1 METINLIPK
10 EERVQQAKTKVVK
23 LSTILSVVLLVIVG
37 GVGGFYFYKAYTLR
51 SEVKALDDQI
61 SNLRDQIN
69 QLSDI
74 EISARNLF
82 SKSNVLGS
90 IFDSRF
96 YYSKMLEELEK
107 SIPSGVVVKT
117 FGLNKDSQISISG
130 TAQTYNQ
137 VQEFSNKLL
146 ESPLFTEV
154 SLNSVGLEKSE
165 EKINY
170 FIIVTY
176 NEEVLN
182 E

>member
-1 METINLIPK
+1 
-10 EERVQQAKTKVVK
+10 
-23 LSTILSVVLLVIVG
+23 
-37 GVGGFYFYKAYTLR
+37 
-51 SEVKALDDQI
+51 
-61 SNLRDQIN
+61 
-69 QLSDI
+69 
-74 EISARNLF
+74 
-82 SKSNVLGS
+82 
-90 IFDSRF
+90 
-96 YYSKMLEELEK
+96 
-107 SIPSGVVVKT
+107 VVKT